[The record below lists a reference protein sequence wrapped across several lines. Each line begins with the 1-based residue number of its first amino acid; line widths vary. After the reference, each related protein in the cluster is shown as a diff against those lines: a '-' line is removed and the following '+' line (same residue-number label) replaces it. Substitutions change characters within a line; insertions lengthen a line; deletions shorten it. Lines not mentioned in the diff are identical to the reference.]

1 MGRRREMGEPGDLSC
16 FFVLKNLPRFFLI
29 PDGNGMLSRI
39 KHVTGLGQGFF
50 SLLFVAFFRD
60 SVPLMVYSSFKFDT
74 LMMEDKAVFDDAK
87 IIKRDGR
94 VVRFDQEKITFAI
107 FRALRAV
114 GNPDRQHAAALS
126 SRVVESL
133 DIGTRK
139 EFPSVEEIQ
148 DAVEKVLFEKQAFD
162 AAKAYIIYRHQHSN
176 MREAREIFSN
186 IDLVDDYLHLKD
198 WRVKENANLSYSL
211 QGLNHH
217 VSSIVSSQYWLNE
230 IYPREIAEAHKEGMI
245 HIHDLGSLSVYCVGW
260 DLEDLLLSGFRGV
273 EQQATSAPA
282 RHLRSALGQIV
293 NFFYTMQGEAA
304 GAQAFSGFDT
314 WLAPFIHYDKLDYE
328 EVKQSLQEFFF
339 NMNVPTRVGFQT
351 PFTNV
356 TLDLRVPEFMHDRRV
371 IIGGKLQ
378 DEVYG
383 DFQEEMNLF
392 NRAFAA
398 VMLEGDAN
406 GSVFSFPIPTY
417 NITPDFD
424 WENPVYNGIWEMTAK
439 YGIPYFSNFVNS
451 DLNPDD
457 VRSMC
462 CRLRLDKRELW
473 SRGGGLFGSNPLT
486 GSVGVV
492 TVNLP
497 ELGYLSRSESEFFQR
512 LARVMELGKS
522 SLEIKRKVIE
532 RLTTQGLYPYS
543 SFYLRN
549 LYEKNG
555 SYWDNHFST
564 IGLIG
569 MNECSMNFL
578 GSSIGEPEG
587 RTFSL
592 KVLDF
597 MREQLAAFQE
607 ETGHIYNLEATPG
620 EGTSYRLAKLG
631 KARYPD
637 IIVAN
642 ETACRGGAE
651 PYYTNS
657 SQLPVN
663 YTDDL
668 FEALRLQD
676 DLQVRYTGGTVF
688 HTFLGEQSLPPAS
701 ARQLVRKIT
710 SNFRLPYVTL
720 SPTFSVCPSH
730 GYLAGEHQECPVCL
744 ASGTARRCL
753 VFSRIVG
760 YLRPVEQW
768 NAGKQTEFRDRKLF
782 DRRGSESFNNAEKN
796 VVCGSAPVT

>member
-1 MGRRREMGEPGDLSC
+1 
-16 FFVLKNLPRFFLI
+16 
-29 PDGNGMLSRI
+29 
-39 KHVTGLGQGFF
+39 
-50 SLLFVAFFRD
+50 
-60 SVPLMVYSSFKFDT
+60 
-74 LMMEDKAVFDDAK
+74 MENKTAFDDAN

-114 GNPDRQHAAALS
+114 GKPDRQYAAALS
-126 SRVVESL
+126 GQVASSL
-133 DIGTRK
+133 AGRLSK
-139 EFPSVEEIQ
+139 EPPSVEEIQ
-148 DAVEKVLFEKQAFD
+148 DVVERVLFEDHAFD
-162 AAKAYIIYRHQHSN
+162 AAKAYIIYRFQHRN
-176 MREAREIFSN
+176 MREAKEIFAN

-217 VSSIVSSQYWLNE
+217 ISSIVSSQYWLNE
-230 IYPREIAEAHKEGMI
+230 IYPDEISEAHKGGRM

-260 DLEDLLLSGFRGV
+260 DLEDLLMSGFRGV

-282 RHLRSALGQIV
+282 KHLRSALGQIV

-314 WLAPFIHYDKLDYE
+314 WLAPFIRYDKLSYA
-328 EVKQSLQEFFF
+328 EVKQCLQEFFF

-356 TLDLRVPEFMHDRRV
+356 TLDLTVPESMKSRQV
-371 IIGGKLQ
+371 IIGGELQ
-378 DEVYG
+378 DASYG
-383 DFQEEMNLF
+383 DFQAEMDMF
-392 NRAFAA
+392 NRAFAG
-398 VMLEGDAN
+398 VMLDGDAN

-451 DLNPDD
+451 DMNPDD

-462 CRLRLDKRELW
+462 CRLRLDKRELQ
-473 SRGGGLFGSNPLT
+473 SRGGGLFGSDPLT
-486 GSVGVV
+486 GSIGVV
-492 TVNLP
+492 TINLP
-497 ELGYLSRSESEFFQR
+497 ELGYLSSSEADFFHR
-512 LARVMELGKS
+512 LSRVMELAKS

-532 RLTTQGLYPYS
+532 RLTEQGLYPYS
-543 SFYLRN
+543 RFYLRN
-549 LYEKNG
+549 LYKKNG
-555 SYWDNHFST
+555 RYWDNHFST
-564 IGLIG
+564 IGLLG
-569 MNECSMNFL
+569 MNECCLNFL
-578 GSSIGEPEG
+578 GSTIGEPEG
-587 RTFSL
+587 RLFSL
-592 KVLDF
+592 RVLDF
-597 MREQLAAFQE
+597 MRDRLAAFQE
-607 ETGHIYNLEATPG
+607 ETGHIYNLEATPA
-620 EGTSYRLAKLG
+620 EGTSYRLARMNKTL
-631 KARYPD
+631 YPD

-642 ETACRGGAE
+642 EPAARVGKA

-663 YTDDL
+663 FTDDL

-676 DLQVRYTGGTVF
+676 EMQVRYTGGTVF
-688 HTFLGEQSLPPAS
+688 HAFLGEQNLPALS

-720 SPTFSVCPSH
+720 TPTFSICPAH
-730 GYLAGEHQECPVCL
+730 GYLAGEHSACPLCKEKGED
-744 ASGTARRCL
+744 SHCL

-768 NAGKQTEFRDRKLF
+768 NAGKQVEFGERKLF
-782 DRRGSESFNNAEKN
+782 YCDTPGTVDN
-796 VVCGSAPVT
+796 VQREEVCSVPQP